1 MPVRRF
7 LGSFVMAV
15 LAGMACLA
23 PVCDLW
29 CHSGCLGPGA
39 LSPSPPCHG
48 HERDNPPA
56 PRGHH
61 HSPATA
67 PEQQCGGANSSLVAA
82 RVLVKPHLA
91 VTAALDLWSELP
103 ELLRPLNSVLAV
115 RSLPHL
121 GSYVLPDMG
130 LSRVLRI

>member
-1 MPVRRF
+1 MPSRQ
-7 LGSFVMAV
+7 LLASFVVTALV
-15 LAGMACLA
+15 GTASLA

-39 LSPSPPCHG
+39 VSPSPPCHG
-48 HERDNPPA
+48 HERDNTPA

-61 HSPATA
+61 HSPGTA
-67 PEQQCGGANSSLVAA
+67 PEQQCGGPNSSLVAQ
-82 RVLVKPHLA
+82 VLVKLHVA

-103 ELLRPLNSVLAV
+103 EQLRPLNSVLAV
-115 RSLPHL
+115 RSLPQL
-121 GSYVLPDMG
+121 GSVLPAMD

>member
-1 MPVRRF
+1 MPSRQ
-7 LGSFVMAV
+7 LLASFVVTALV
-15 LAGMACLA
+15 GTASLA

-48 HERDNPPA
+48 HERDNTPA

-61 HSPATA
+61 HSPGTA

-82 RVLVKPHLA
+82 QVLVKPHVA

-103 ELLRPLNSVLAV
+103 KQLRPLNSVLAV
-115 RSLPHL
+115 RSLPQL
-121 GSYVLPDMG
+121 GSVLPAMG

>member
-48 HERDNPPA
+48 HERDNTPA

-61 HSPATA
+61 HSPGTA
-67 PEQQCGGANSSLVAA
+67 PEQQCGGPNSSLVAQ
-82 RVLVKPHLA
+82 VLVKLHVA

-103 ELLRPLNSVLAV
+103 EQLRPLNSVLAV
-115 RSLPHL
+115 RSLPQL
-121 GSYVLPDMG
+121 GSVLPAMD

>member
-1 MPVRRF
+1 MPSRQ
-7 LGSFVMAV
+7 LLASFVVTALV
-15 LAGMACLA
+15 GTASLA

-48 HERDNPPA
+48 HERDNTPA

-61 HSPATA
+61 HSPGTA
-67 PEQQCGGANSSLVAA
+67 PEQQCGGPNSSLVAA
-82 RVLVKPHLA
+82 QVLVKLHVA

-103 ELLRPLNSVLAV
+103 EQLRPLNSVLAV
-115 RSLPHL
+115 RSLPQL
-121 GSYVLPDMG
+121 GSVLPAMD

>member
-1 MPVRRF
+1 MPSRQ
-7 LGSFVMAV
+7 LLASFVVTALV
-15 LAGMACLA
+15 GTASLA

-48 HERDNPPA
+48 HERDNTPA

-61 HSPATA
+61 HSPGTA
-67 PEQQCGGANSSLVAA
+67 PEQQCGGPNSSLVAQ
-82 RVLVKPHLA
+82 VLVKLHVA

-103 ELLRPLNSVLAV
+103 EQLRPLNSVLAV
-115 RSLPHL
+115 RSLPQL
-121 GSYVLPDMG
+121 GSVLPAMD

>member
-1 MPVRRF
+1 MPSRQ
-7 LGSFVMAV
+7 LLASFVVTALV
-15 LAGMACLA
+15 GTASLA

-48 HERDNPPA
+48 HERDNTPA

-61 HSPATA
+61 HSPGTA
-67 PEQQCGGANSSLVAA
+67 PEQQCGGPNSSLVAQ
-82 RVLVKPHLA
+82 VLVKLHVA

-103 ELLRPLNSVLAV
+103 EQLRPLNSVLAV
-115 RSLPHL
+115 RSLPQL
-121 GSYVLPDMG
+121 GSVLAAMDR
-130 LSRVLRI
+130 SRVLR

>member
-7 LGSFVMAV
+7 LGSFVVAV
-15 LAGMACLA
+15 LAGMTCLA

-61 HSPATA
+61 HSPGTA
-67 PEQQCGGANSSLVAA
+67 PEQQCGAPNSSLVAA
-82 RVLVKPHLA
+82 QVLVKPHLSVA
-91 VTAALDLWSELP
+91 AALDLWSELP
-103 ELLRPLNSVLAV
+103 EQLRPPNSVLAV
-115 RSLPHL
+115 RSLPQL
-121 GSYVLPDMG
+121 GSDVLPAMD

>member
-15 LAGMACLA
+15 LAGMTCLA

-67 PEQQCGGANSSLVAA
+67 PEQQCGWANSSLVAA
-82 RVLVKPHLA
+82 RVLVNPHLA
-91 VTAALDLWSELP
+91 GTAALDPCAVLP
-103 ELLRPLNSVLAV
+103 CLFRPLNRVVAV
-115 RSLPHL
+115 
-121 GSYVLPDMG
+121 
-130 LSRVLRI
+130 